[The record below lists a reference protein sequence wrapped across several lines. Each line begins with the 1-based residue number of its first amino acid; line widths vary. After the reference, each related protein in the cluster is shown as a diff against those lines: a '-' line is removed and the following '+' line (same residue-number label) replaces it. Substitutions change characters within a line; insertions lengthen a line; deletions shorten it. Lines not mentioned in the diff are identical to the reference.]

1 MIKSDPQRFGY
12 KPSVLFKAASILA
25 RVIGAIKF
33 LPIDFL
39 SSGATARDVSEV
51 AGPRPSTFHAPS
63 N

>member
-1 MIKSDPQRFGY
+1 MS
-12 KPSVLFKAASILA
+12 FKAASNLA
-25 RVIGAIKF
+25 RVIGLLNS